1 MRQYSPP
8 RVDNLAPWPVK
19 SWLLSVVSEGCQ
31 VSSKAANGRK
41 LGVHRGLCLARVGHL
56 RNTLKAASWK
66 RLATHSVAEA
76 QHICRQGFATYPLE
90 GCQPSSCSLWQRAAK
105 VPAAHSSPAARRR
118 GDTRV
123 AWARSKRLSSRSSER
138 ATVGTLAARSQSA
151 CGPFVCG
158 GTRRGDTRVAWAR
171 SRRLSSRGA
180 KGLRSALWQRAAKV
194 PAARS
199 SPAARAEATRVS
211 HERGVNGFPLAP
223 AKGLRSALWPRAA
236 EVPAARS
243 SPAARA
249 EATRVSHGH
258 GADGFPLAP
267 AKGRQSANAPR
278 AAQVRAARSSP
289 AARRRGDTRV
299 ASARRKRL
307 SSRGDR
313 NQLQEG
319 KPMRIS
325 GRHSRG

>member
-90 GCQPSSCSLWQRAAK
+90 GFHPSSCSLWQRAAK
-105 VPAAHSSPAARRR
+105 VPAA
-118 GDTRV
+118 
-123 AWARSKRLSSRSSER
+123 
-138 ATVGTLAARSQSA
+138 
-151 CGPFVCG
+151 
-158 GTRRGDTRVAWAR
+158 
-171 SRRLSSRGA
+171 
-180 KGLRSALWQRAAKV
+180 
-194 PAARS
+194 RS
-199 SPAARAEATRVS
+199 SPATRAEATRVS